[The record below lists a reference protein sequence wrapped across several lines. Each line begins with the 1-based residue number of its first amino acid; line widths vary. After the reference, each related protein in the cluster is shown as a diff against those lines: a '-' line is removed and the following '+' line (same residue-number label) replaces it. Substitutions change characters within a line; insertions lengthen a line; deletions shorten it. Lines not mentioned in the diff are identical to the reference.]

1 MIEHV
6 LDGNAHG
13 HMEFNVWLVPWLSKF
28 LGGNLG
34 GVATKSEGM
43 RLAIMQNMQPV
54 HRSSIPILQNAA
66 AASTR
71 AL

>member
-34 GVATKSEGM
+34 GVATKSVGM
-43 RLAIMQNMQPV
+43 RLAIMQILKHNV
-54 HRSSIPILQNAA
+54 SSTYYKKRP
-66 AASTR
+66 
-71 AL
+71 